1 MPVGAS
7 VYLSTILT
15 CQKNAHMPYNIA
27 VIGTGYVGLVSG
39 TCFAENGNQV
49 ICVDND
55 PRKLDKL
62 NNGRIPIYEPGL
74 HPLYERNFKEKRL
87 FFTDDLE
94 HAVLRSDVIFLCL
107 PTPPNEDGSAD
118 LQYVLKVAGDIGRIL
133 AAHAP
138 QPFKVIVDKSTVPIG
153 TSELVTAEIR
163 KTYDGDFC
171 VASNPEFL
179 REGFAVEDS
188 LRPDR
193 VVIGTSDERAKKI
206 LVDLYEPFVL
216 SGNPI
221 IVMDER
227 SAEITKYA
235 ANSFLAMR
243 ISFMND
249 LANLCEILGANV
261 DNVRKGIGTDTRIG
275 KKFLFSGVGYGGSCF
290 PKDVKALLKSS
301 KNADHPLRIVQAVE
315 DVNADQPVRYYNR
328 IRSYFDGHLAGKRFA
343 MWGLAFKPNTD
354 DTREAPAF
362 IVINHL
368 LEAGATVVAF
378 DPEAMENTRE
388 LFGDRIVFAESAMS
402 ALEGADAL
410 LLVTEWNEFR
420 KPDFDAV
427 KRALTAPV
435 IFDGRN
441 IYDLDEMREKGFDY
455 FSIGRPDVRARG

>member
-1 MPVGAS
+1 
-7 VYLSTILT
+7 
-15 CQKNAHMPYNIA
+15 MPYNIA
-27 VIGTGYVGLVSG
+27 VVGTGYVGLVSG

-55 PRKLDKL
+55 PRKLQKL
-62 NNGRIPIYEPGL
+62 LNGQIPIYEPGL
-74 HPLYERNFKEKRL
+74 HPLYERNSKEGRL
-87 FFTDDLE
+87 SFTEDLE
-94 HAVLRSDVIFLCL
+94 DAVVKSDVIFLCL
-107 PTPPNEDGSAD
+107 PTPPTEDGSAD
-118 LQYVLKVAGDIGRIL
+118 LQYVLKVADDIGQIL
-133 AAHAP
+133 AKHAP
-138 QPFKVIVDKSTVPIG
+138 QPFKIIVDKSTVPIG
-153 TSELVTAEIR
+153 TSEKVTAAIAAN
-163 KTYDGDFC
+163 YDGEFT

-193 VVIGTSDERAKKI
+193 VVIGTSHERAKTI
-206 LVDLYEPFVL
+206 LTELYEPFVL

-261 DNVRKGIGTDTRIG
+261 DNVRRGIGSDSRIG

-290 PKDVKALLKSS
+290 PKDVKALLKTA
-301 KNADHPLRIVQAVE
+301 ADAQHPLRIVQSVE
-315 DVNADQPVRYYNR
+315 DVNADQPRRFFKKIYE
-328 IRSYFDGHLAGKRFA
+328 YFDGDLKGRTVG

-362 IVINHL
+362 IVIDEL
-368 LEAGATVVAF
+368 LAAGVNVQAF

-388 LFGDRIVFAESAMS
+388 YRFGERITYAKSAYA
-402 ALEGADAL
+402 ALENADAL

-420 KPDFDAV
+420 MPDWKKIKDML
-427 KRALTAPV
+427 KQPV
-435 IFDGRN
+435 VFDGRN
-441 IYDLDEMREKGFDY
+441 IYDPVEMAQLGFDY
-455 FSIGRPDVRARG
+455 FSIGRPAMLRK

>member
-1 MPVGAS
+1 
-7 VYLSTILT
+7 
-15 CQKNAHMPYNIA
+15 MPYNIA

-55 PRKLDKL
+55 PRKLQKL
-62 NNGRIPIYEPGL
+62 HNGQIPIYEPGL
-74 HPLYERNFKEKRL
+74 HPLYERNAKEGRL
-87 FFTDDLE
+87 RFTDNLE
-94 HAVLRSDVIFLCL
+94 DATLNSEVIFLCL
-107 PTPPNEDGSAD
+107 PTPPTEDGSAD
-118 LQYVLKVAGDIGRIL
+118 LQYVLKVAEQIGEIL
-133 AAHAP
+133 AKHAP
-138 QPFKVIVDKSTVPIG
+138 QPFKIIVDKSTVPIG
-153 TSELVTAEIR
+153 TSEKVTEVIR
-163 KTYDGDFC
+163 AKYDGEFT

-193 VVIGTSDERAKKI
+193 VVIGTSHDKAKEI
-206 LVDLYEPFVL
+206 LTELYEPFVL

-221 IVMDER
+221 IIMDER

-261 DNVRKGIGTDTRIG
+261 DNVRRGIGTDTRIG

-290 PKDVKALLKSS
+290 PKDVKALLKTA
-301 KNADHPLRIVQAVE
+301 ADAKHPLRIVQSVE
-315 DVNADQPVRYYNR
+315 DVNADQPRRFFQKVYD
-328 IRSYFDGHLAGKRFA
+328 YFDGDLKGRSFA

-362 IVINHL
+362 IVIDEL
-368 LEAGATVVAF
+368 LAAGAKVVAF

-388 LFGDRIVFAESAMS
+388 LRFGESITYAKNAYS

-410 LLVTEWNEFR
+410 LLVTEWSEFR
-420 KPDFDAV
+420 MPDWQ
-427 KRALTAPV
+427 KIRASLKQPV
-435 IFDGRN
+435 VFDGRN
-441 IYDLDEMREKGFDY
+441 IYDPEELRERGFDY
-455 FSIGRPDVRARG
+455 FSVGRPAVLARA

>member
-1 MPVGAS
+1 
-7 VYLSTILT
+7 
-15 CQKNAHMPYNIA
+15 MPYTIA

-55 PRKLDKL
+55 PRKLAKL
-62 NNGRIPIYEPGL
+62 NNGQIPIYEPGL
-74 HPLYERNFKEKRL
+74 HPLYERNFRDGRL
-87 FFTDDLE
+87 RFTDDLAE
-94 HAVLRSDVIFLCL
+94 ATLKSDIIFLCL
-107 PTPPNEDGSAD
+107 PTPPQEDGSAD
-118 LQYVLKVAGDIGRIL
+118 LQYVLKVADEIGGIL

-138 QPFKVIVDKSTVPIG
+138 QPFKIIVDKSTVPIG
-153 TSELVTAEIR
+153 TSERVTEVIR
-163 KTYDGDFC
+163 ARYDGEFT

-193 VVIGTSDERAKKI
+193 VVIGTSHPVATKV
-206 LVDLYEPFVL
+206 LTDLYEPFVL

-235 ANSFLAMR
+235 ANSHLAMR

-249 LANLCEILGANV
+249 LANLCEILDANI
-261 DNVRKGIGTDTRIG
+261 DNVRRGIGTDSRIG
-275 KKFLFSGVGYGGSCF
+275 KKFLFAGTGYGGSCF
-290 PKDVKALLKSS
+290 PKDVKALLKTSID
-301 KNADHPLRIVQAVE
+301 AQHTLRIVQAVE
-315 DVNADQPVRYYNR
+315 DVNADQPKRFFKKVYD
-328 IRSYFDGHLAGKRFA
+328 YFDGDLKGKTFA

-362 IVINHL
+362 IIIDHL
-368 LEAGATVVAF
+368 LDAGATVQAF

-388 LFGDRIVFAESAMS
+388 LRFGDRITYAENAYA
-402 ALEGADAL
+402 ALDNADAL

-420 KPDFDAV
+420 MPDWN
-427 KRALTAPV
+427 KIKSALNIPV
-435 IFDGRN
+435 VFDGRN
-441 IYDLDEMREKGFDY
+441 IYDMAEMEELGFDY
-455 FSIGRPDVRARG
+455 FSIGRPVVRGRK

>member
-1 MPVGAS
+1 
-7 VYLSTILT
+7 
-15 CQKNAHMPYNIA
+15 MPYTIA
-27 VIGTGYVGLVSG
+27 VVGTGYVGLVSG
-39 TCFAENGNQV
+39 TCFAENGNTV

-55 PRKLDKL
+55 QKKLAKL
-62 NNGRIPIYEPGL
+62 LNGSIPIYEPGL
-74 HPLYERNFKEKRL
+74 HPIYERNFKEKRL
-87 FFTDDLE
+87 FFTDNLE
-94 HAVLRSDVIFLCL
+94 DAVLRSDIIFLCL

-118 LQYVLKVAGDIGRIL
+118 LQYVLKVADDIGRIL

-138 QPFKVIVDKSTVPIG
+138 QPFKIVVDKSTVPIG
-153 TSELVTAEIR
+153 TSARVTETIAARYNGEF
-163 KTYDGDFC
+163 T

-193 VVIGTSDERAKKI
+193 VVIGTSDERARKV
-206 LVDLYEPFVL
+206 LTDLYEPFVL

-249 LANLCEILGANV
+249 LANLCEILDANV
-261 DNVRKGIGTDTRIG
+261 DNIRKGIGSDTRIG

-290 PKDVKALLKSS
+290 PKDVKALLKTSDEA
-301 KNADHPLRIVQAVE
+301 NHLLRIVRAVE
-315 DVNADQPVRYYNR
+315 DVNHDQPVRYFNK
-328 IRSYFDGHLAGKRFA
+328 ISAYFQNDLAGRSFG

-354 DTREAPAF
+354 DVREAPAY
-362 IVINHL
+362 IVIDHL
-368 LEAGATVVAF
+368 LAAGATVTAF

-388 LFGDRIVFAESAMS
+388 RYGDRITLVDSAYD
-402 ALEGADAL
+402 ALNGASAL

-420 KPDFDAV
+420 KPDWTKV
-427 KRALTAPV
+427 KSLLREPV
-435 IFDGRN
+435 VFDGRN
-441 IYDLDEMREKGFDY
+441 IFDPGEMRALGFDY
-455 FSIGRPDVRARG
+455 FSIGRPAVRAR